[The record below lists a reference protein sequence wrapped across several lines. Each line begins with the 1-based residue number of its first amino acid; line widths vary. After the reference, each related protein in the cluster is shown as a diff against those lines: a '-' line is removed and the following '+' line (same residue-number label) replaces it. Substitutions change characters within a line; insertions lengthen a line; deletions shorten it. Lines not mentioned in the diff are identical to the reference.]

1 MVRKSEEFR
10 LGTSSGPW
18 VERRVDCLLDF
29 GVATCGVYS
38 VCLTDVRDI
47 DFLMLPWTDTFAS
60 AGSPIITGGS
70 LSLPH

>member
-29 GVATCGVYS
+29 GVATCGVYCKFS
-38 VCLTDVRDI
+38 LRQWGVNEMRVELRTGEYGTD
-47 DFLMLPWTDTFAS
+47 L
-60 AGSPIITGGS
+60 G
-70 LSLPH
+70 LSD